1 MTAKQLMPEGSV
13 LIVIPTLNEAQ
24 HIEGVIRDLL
34 ADALPETRLVVADGG
49 STDGTPAIVRR
60 MNDPRI
66 RILHNPDRIQS
77 AGINRAVAAEGNGA
91 TWLLRADAHA
101 TYPRGFLAALLQ
113 DMRTTGASSVA
124 VAMVTIA
131 QRGFAAGV
139 AAAQNSVLGTG
150 GAAHRMG
157 LGGRFVEHGHHALIR
172 LDAFRA
178 VGGYDAGQS
187 HNEDAEFDH
196 RLTRNGGRIWLSGR
210 TEIGYHPRQTPK
222 ALFLQYLRFG
232 RGRAETLFKHG
243 LLPRPR
249 QVLPLATGP
258 AVGVALLAMP
268 AALVSPSWIWLACA
282 APALIWAGVCLG
294 FGARLAISA
303 GRRDVVWS
311 GPAAMIM
318 HLGWSLGFLGRA
330 ATWPF
335 RSRLRGRGVAVQE
348 EIPHRGATTRLR

>member
-1 MTAKQLMPEGSV
+1 MTAKPTMPDGSV
-13 LIVIPTLNEAQ
+13 LIVVPTLNEAQ

-34 ADALPETRLVVADGG
+34 ADAPEETRLVVVDGG
-49 STDGTPAIVRR
+49 STDETPAIVRGIR
-60 MNDPRI
+60 DPRI

-77 AGINRAVAAEGNGA
+77 AGINRAVATEGNGA
-91 TWLLRADAHA
+91 TYLLRADAHA

-113 DMRTTGASSVA
+113 DMRTTAASAVT

-178 VGGYDAGQS
+178 IGGYDPEQS

-196 RLTRNGGRIWLSGR
+196 RLIRSGGRIWLSGR

-232 RGRAETLFKHG
+232 RGRAETLLKHG
-243 LLPRPR
+243 LMPRPR
-249 QVLPLATGP
+249 QVVPLATGP

-268 AALVSPSWIWLACA
+268 AALVSPSLVWLACA

-294 FGARLAISA
+294 FGARLAITA
-303 GRRDVVWS
+303 GRRDVAWS
-311 GPAAMIM
+311 GPAAMMM

-330 ATWPF
+330 ALWPF
-335 RSRLRGRGVAVQE
+335 RARVRGEGAPVRDKV
-348 EIPHRGATTRLR
+348 PHRGATTRLR